1 MCAIHRPKHTRRRRT
16 HTHKTHISTQVTQTH
31 TLIRTH
37 THTEHIL
44 YTTKLILDT
53 HTQVRYDCRDGKLNF
68 SIFFKQKYTGE
79 VGCCAALLLGRECDC
94 REGKTVEAMIRK
106 ISDETG
112 VCESGVVG
120 WVWVWVCVGGCGY
133 NM

>member
-1 MCAIHRPKHTRRRRT
+1 M
-16 HTHKTHISTQVTQTH
+16 
-31 TLIRTH
+31 
-37 THTEHIL
+37 
-44 YTTKLILDT
+44 
-53 HTQVRYDCRDGKLNF
+53 RYDCRDGKLNF

-112 VCESGVVG
+112 VCESGV
-120 WVWVWVCVGGCGY
+120 GGCGCGCGCVWVDVGIICKLY
-133 NM
+133 I